1 MKSKILDRIT
11 RNFILN
17 ENDPRQLTITD
28 HVRAVLET
36 LGRMNPKTETERS
49 RVAMSVRHLKEIRRH
64 SRRLQEQVN
73 TLQEQIKVLEESKR

>member
-1 MKSKILDRIT
+1 MKSKILDKIT
-11 RNFILN
+11 RSFILN
-17 ENDPRQLTITD
+17 EEAKQLTITD
-28 HVRAVLET
+28 HIRAVLET

-73 TLQEQIKVLEESKR
+73 TLQEQIKVLEEGKE

>member
-1 MKSKILDRIT
+1 MKSKILNKIT

-17 ENDPRQLTITD
+17 EETKQLTIID

-36 LGRMNPKTETERS
+36 LGRMSPKTETERS

-73 TLQEQIKVLEESKR
+73 TLQEQLRVLEEGKE